1 LRFIFTTTFYPPYHL
16 GGDAV
21 HVKYLADEL
30 ARLGHEVHVLHSID
44 AYQLKRKSAPKE
56 EIDNKVHLYPIHT
69 PFNLSAYTAYFSGKS
84 RSTTRKF
91 RAIVEEIEPDVV
103 HHHNISLLGYDI
115 LKKQGQ
121 YSNLY
126 TAHDYWLICQENNL
140 LKNGKEICVSNSCFS
155 CSLRQLK
162 PPQIWRKRREFANA
176 IANVDFLISPSNYV
190 KNKIFEKVSINGITL
205 SNFVPRPQVEI
216 TSSGFSDFFLYAGV
230 LEKHKGILDLLEL
243 FRNTKISSKLLIAG
257 NGSLRSHIAEYVRKN
272 CLENRIIFLG
282 WVEGSMLTRL
292 LSDAT
297 ALVMPSKWEE
307 NNPLIALEALSVGT
321 PVIGSNKGG
330 LPEIINK
337 VDTKLVFNQL
347 NELKGLLQGFSRKGF
362 SSKKIKSVY
371 EENFS
376 PEVYVHKYI
385 NAIKKM

>member
-1 LRFIFTTTFYPPYHL
+1 
-16 GGDAV
+16 
-21 HVKYLADEL
+21 
-30 ARLGHEVHVLHSID
+30 
-44 AYQLKRKSAPKE
+44 
-56 EIDNKVHLYPIHT
+56 
-69 PFNLSAYTAYFSGKS
+69 
-84 RSTTRKF
+84 
-91 RAIVEEIEPDVV
+91 
-103 HHHNISLLGYDI
+103 
-115 LKKQGQ
+115 
-121 YSNLY
+121 
-126 TAHDYWLICQENNL
+126 
-140 LKNGKEICVSNSCFS
+140 
-155 CSLRQLK
+155 
-162 PPQIWRKRREFANA
+162 
-176 IANVDFLISPSNYV
+176 
-190 KNKIFEKVSINGITL
+190 VSINGITL